1 MDPSQAYAMGMFP
14 PGSIPPPNGQQQR
27 PFHPGKGFVEA
38 SPNWDPVQNA
48 LRPRA
53 GMQQQQQQ
61 QQHPPPQQQQQKR
74 NADSSHYDTV
84 ERILTQAEHR
94 QDENQGGQ
102 GPLSP
107 TEIDKLS
114 MLCTVQPSA
123 CSLEEDLGFADVD
136 PDMMAQ
142 LVDLLEKHVTLA
154 SSVDVIKEGGKI
166 IKEKRRSI
174 DQVRTIFLLNFTH
187 VWTVEC

>member
-1 MDPSQAYAMGMFP
+1 MDPSQAFP
-14 PGSIPPPNGQQQR
+14 PTNGQRQQR
-27 PFHPGKGFVEA
+27 FHPGNGLA
-38 SPNWDPVQNA
+38 PVHNVLPPQA
-48 LRPRA
+48 V
-53 GMQQQQQQ
+53 MQQKQQPRQQ
-61 QQHPPPQQQQQKR
+61 EQKR

-84 ERILTQAEHR
+84 ERILSQAEHR

-114 MLCTVQPSA
+114 MLCTVQPLAS
-123 CSLEEDLGFADVD
+123 SLEEDLGFADVD

-166 IKEKRRSI
+166 IKKKRQSV
-174 DQVRTIFLLNFTH
+174 DQVRIRILIEFHGKSGLWNANIFPSSLFLPLL
-187 VWTVEC
+187 

>member
-1 MDPSQAYAMGMFP
+1 MDPSRAF
-14 PGSIPPPNGQQQR
+14 PPPNGQRHQ
-27 PFHPGKGFVEA
+27 PFHPGNGFVEA
-38 SPNWDPVQNA
+38 SSNWAPVQKA
-48 LRPRA
+48 LPRQA
-53 GMQQQQQQ
+53 GMKQRSQE
-61 QQHPPPQQQQQKR
+61 QKR
-74 NADSSHYDTV
+74 NAESSHYDTV
-84 ERILTQAEHR
+84 ERILSQAEHR

-123 CSLEEDLGFADVD
+123 SGLEEDLGFADVD

-154 SSVDVIKEGGKI
+154 SNVDVIKEGGKI
-166 IKEKRRSI
+166 IKVKRQSV
-174 DQVRTIFLLNFTH
+174 DQVRTII
-187 VWTVEC
+187 VIKSRQV

>member
-1 MDPSQAYAMGMFP
+1 MDPSQALAMF
-14 PGSIPPPNGQQQR
+14 PPPNGQRQQ
-27 PFHPGKGFVEA
+27 PFHPGNGFVEA
-38 SPNWDPVQNA
+38 SPNWAPQQ
-48 LRPRA
+48 P
-53 GMQQQQQQ
+53 QQQQQQ
-61 QQHPPPQQQQQKR
+61 PRQQEQKR
-74 NADSSHYDTV
+74 NTDSSHYDTV
-84 ERILTQAEHR
+84 ERILSQAEHR

-114 MLCTVQPSA
+114 RLCTVQVQPSA
-123 CSLEEDLGFADVD
+123 TSLEEDLGFSDVD

-166 IKEKRRSI
+166 IKEKRQTV
-174 DQVRTIFLLNFTH
+174 DQVRTII
-187 VWTVEC
+187 VIVIECHGKYGLWNANNLPSTLVF